1 MRIFKK
7 VLITGI
13 NGSGGSYLSDY
24 IIKHYPKVKLFG
36 TIRSNNIKN
45 IKHLTNKV
53 KLIKCDLN
61 NKQKINNCLLHTKP
75 DAIFHLAS
83 MADVRESFNTP
94 YETIIN
100 NNNCT
105 LNLLESIRTNKLNPI
120 ILICSTSEVYGQVK
134 KQDMPINENQSLNP
148 INPYAVSKT
157 FQDMIAY
164 NYYKN
169 FGINIIITR
178 MFTYFNA
185 RRINLFASNWAYQI
199 AKIEMNLSKYLFHGN
214 LNSSRTI
221 IDINDAME
229 AYWVAATKG
238 KIGEIYNIGGF
249 TQINLKDFLNLLI
262 SKSKRKIVT
271 RLDKKLLRTT
281 DIIQQI
287 PDSQKFYKHTRW
299 KPKTNFNTSVENLL
313 NEMRD
318 KVKKESKQKRS

>member
-1 MRIFKK
+1 MRSFKTI
-7 VLITGI
+7 LITGM
-13 NGSGGSYLSDY
+13 NGSGGSYLADY
-24 IIKHYPKVKLFG
+24 IINNHPKVKVFG
-36 TIRSNNIKN
+36 SARSNNLEN
-45 IKHLTNKV
+45 IKHLKNKLRV
-53 KLIKCDLN
+53 IKCDLN
-61 NKQKINNCLLHTKP
+61 NFKSTVNLIKKTKP

-83 MADVRESFNTP
+83 NADVRESFNSP
-94 YETIIN
+94 YETIVN

-105 LNLLESIRTNKLNPI
+105 LNLLESIRTIKLNPI

-134 KQDMPINENQSLNP
+134 KQNMPINENQSLNP

-157 FQDMIAY
+157 FQDMISY
-164 NYYKN
+164 NYYIN

-178 MFTYFNA
+178 MFTYLNA

-229 AYWVAATKG
+229 AYWVAAIKG

-249 TQINLKDFLNLLI
+249 KQINLKDFLNLLI
-262 SKSKRKIVT
+262 SKSKKKIVT

-287 PDSQKFYKHTRW
+287 PDSRKFNKHTKW
-299 KPKTNFNTSVENLL
+299 NPKINFETSVENLL
-313 NEMRD
+313 DEMRN
-318 KVKKESKQKRS
+318 KVKKEIEKKRN